1 MDDFSWGST
10 RLGES
15 FGFVNLE
22 PELTTICVV
31 VGDKGKKIV
40 IHVSLLQSHD
50 VTRWTSQLT
59 LSSG

>member
-15 FGFVNLE
+15 LGVANLE
-22 PELTTICVV
+22 LELTTLCVV

-40 IHVSLLQSHD
+40 IHVSLLK
-50 VTRWTSQLT
+50 
-59 LSSG
+59 

>member
-15 FGFVNLE
+15 LGFVNLE
-22 PELTTICVV
+22 LELTTLCVV

-40 IHVSLLQSHD
+40 IHVSLLK
-50 VTRWTSQLT
+50 
-59 LSSG
+59 